1 MTARGAVGGTIRAAL
16 ASRALRTVWLV
27 VLALL
32 LAACSGEDSGKGKGA
47 GGPPAVVT
55 TTVLAAAPW
64 TDSIEALGTA
74 SARESVSITAKVS
87 ETVAKVSFDSGDVVR
102 AGDVLV
108 TLSGNAQLAALDEA
122 SADYREALKLYERQK
137 SLAERQLIPASQMDL
152 QRALRDAAKGR
163 LDQIQAQLADRVIS
177 APFDGVLGLRQV
189 SPGSLVTPGTVIATL
204 DDVSRIKL
212 DFSVPERNLCRAV
225 HRPGS
230 HRHQRRFSGR
240 AVSRRDHVGR
250 LARGSGDARV
260 GRARRIRQSGQQ
272 AAPGH
277 VARGRSCSKSRARR
291 CRCRSCRCSKSASRP
306 SCSWSARD
314 DKVAQ
319 VPVRIGARRPGWVEI
334 LEGVKAGDRVVVEG
348 MVKLKP
354 GAKIAEAEAAPDD
367 GGTRK
372 TVGRLSHAGFR
383 PVHPSTGTAP
393 R

>member
-1 MTARGAVGGTIRAAL
+1 MAARGAVGGTIRAAL
-16 ASRALRTVWLV
+16 ASGALRTVWLV
-27 VLALL
+27 MLALL
-32 LAACSGEDSGKGKGA
+32 LAACSGEDPGKGKGA

-163 LDQIQAQLADRVIS
+163 LDQIQAQLADRVIR

-212 DFSVPERNLCRAV
+212 DFSVPERNLSALSTGQEVVATSDAFPGEQFRGAITSVGSRVDPVTRSLAARAEFDNPENRLRQGMLLEV
-225 HRPGS
+225 
-230 HRHQRRFSGR
+230 QLQQ
-240 AVSRRDHVGR
+240 VSRQALQVPE
-250 LARGSGDARV
+250 LSLQQV
-260 GRARRIRQSGQQ
+260 GQQ
-272 AAPGH
+272 AFVFVVGA
-277 VARGRSCSKSRARR
+277 
-291 CRCRSCRCSKSASRP
+291 
-306 SCSWSARD
+306 D

-348 MVKLKP
+348 VVKLKP
-354 GAKIAEAEAAPDD
+354 GAKISEAKPAPDGD
-367 GGTRK
+367 GTRK
-372 TVGRLSHAGFR
+372 
-383 PVHPSTGTAP
+383 PSGA
-393 R
+393 

>member
-1 MTARGAVGGTIRAAL
+1 MTEQMNMAARAAVGGTIRAAL
-16 ASRALRTVWLV
+16 PSGALGTVWLV
-27 VLALL
+27 VLVLL
-32 LAACSGEDSGKGKGA
+32 LAACGGKDSGQERGK

-55 TTVLAAAPW
+55 TTVLAPMPW

-74 SARESVSITAKVS
+74 SARESISITAKVS
-87 ETVAKVSFDSGDVVR
+87 ETVAKVSFESGDVVR

-163 LDQIQAQLADRVIS
+163 LDQIQAQLADRVIR

-212 DFSVPERNLCRAV
+212 DFSVPERNLSALTTGQEVVATSDAFPGEQFRGAITSVGSRVDPVTRSLAARAEFDNPENKLRQGMLLEV
-225 HRPGS
+225 
-230 HRHQRRFSGR
+230 QLQQ
-240 AVSRRDHVGR
+240 VSRQALQVPE
-250 LARGSGDARV
+250 LSLQQV
-260 GRARRIRQSGQQ
+260 GQQ
-272 AAPGH
+272 AFVFVVGA
-277 VARGRSCSKSRARR
+277 
-291 CRCRSCRCSKSASRP
+291 
-306 SCSWSARD
+306 D

-348 MVKLKP
+348 VVKLKP
-354 GAKIAEAEAAPDD
+354 GAKITEAKAAPDGD
-367 GGTRK
+367 GTRK
-372 TVGRLSHAGFR
+372 
-383 PVHPSTGTAP
+383 PSGA
-393 R
+393 